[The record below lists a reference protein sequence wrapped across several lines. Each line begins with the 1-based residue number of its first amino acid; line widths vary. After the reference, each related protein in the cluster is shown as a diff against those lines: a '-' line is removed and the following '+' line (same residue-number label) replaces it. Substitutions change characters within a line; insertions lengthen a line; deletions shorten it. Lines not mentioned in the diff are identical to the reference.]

1 MPSVSS
7 FNVYSNNNRP
17 KTALE
22 GKAKDKIFKTANN
35 TDAPKKEKYASYAD
49 QLNYSYIEKE

>member
-7 FNVYSNNNRP
+7 FNVYSNNERP

-35 TDAPKKEKYASYAD
+35 TDAPRKEKYASYVD
-49 QLNYSYIEKE
+49 QLNYSYIENK